1 MEAEGGPL
9 GPGERWAP
17 VGAVSA
23 ATEED
28 EEEEEEAAAAAG
40 GSPQSVPRLRAERRR
55 LHGALLALASHFAQV
70 QFRLRQVARAGPA
83 EQQRL
88 LRDLEDFA
96 FRGCPAPLAH
106 GLGDAPVSA
115 PAVTP
120 CRGGG
125 ARAVPS
131 RLCGPGAGRAT
142 AFAGARRI
150 RPPLGRRRRA
160 VFCSAPPTPGSVPAS
175 GVLEPVG
182 GDRAA
187 VRGGDVRRGSSVA
200 EASGGCCGHLM
211 PCHPEGPHAPLRVTA
226 SSGERPGRQV
236 CMKLSHGSVWVPDSL
251 EPAGVDSEREKQ
263 EQIEVQKEKQ
273 RELILQL
280 KTQLDD
286 LETFAYQ
293 EGSYDS
299 LPQSVVM
306 ERQRMIINELIKKLD
321 MDLSEDIATLSP
333 EELRQR
339 VDAAIAQIV
348 NPARVKEQLVEQL
361 KTQIR
366 DLEMFINFI
375 QDEVG
380 SSGKAEDGHC
390 ECAGRKDGGG
400 SYKPNTR
407 PSGNRVNP
415 EDARKMRETG
425 LHLMRRMLAVLQ
437 IFAVSQFGCATGQ
450 IPRTLWQKD
459 QANKDYSPLIK
470 KLELSVERVRQLA
483 VKHQQEDHITSSSDL
498 QDIPLGGRDELT
510 LAVRKELT
518 IALRDLMAHGLYASS
533 QGMSLV
539 LAPIAC
545 LIPAFTSSPQTMH
558 PWELF
563 VKYYNTKNGQAFVES
578 PARKLSQSFA
588 LPVTG
593 GVAITPKQSLLTAI
607 HTVLTEHDP
616 FKRSADSELKA
627 LVCMALNEQR
637 LVSWVNLI
645 CKSGALVQS
654 HYQPWSYMANTGF
667 ESALNILSRLSNLKF
682 NLPVDLA
689 VRQLKNI
696 KDAF

>member
-1 MEAEGGPL
+1 
-9 GPGERWAP
+9 
-17 VGAVSA
+17 
-23 ATEED
+23 
-28 EEEEEEAAAAAG
+28 
-40 GSPQSVPRLRAERRR
+40 
-55 LHGALLALASHFAQV
+55 
-70 QFRLRQVARAGPA
+70 
-83 EQQRL
+83 
-88 LRDLEDFA
+88 
-96 FRGCPAPLAH
+96 
-106 GLGDAPVSA
+106 
-115 PAVTP
+115 
-120 CRGGG
+120 
-125 ARAVPS
+125 
-131 RLCGPGAGRAT
+131 
-142 AFAGARRI
+142 
-150 RPPLGRRRRA
+150 
-160 VFCSAPPTPGSVPAS
+160 
-175 GVLEPVG
+175 
-182 GDRAA
+182 
-187 VRGGDVRRGSSVA
+187 
-200 EASGGCCGHLM
+200 
-211 PCHPEGPHAPLRVTA
+211 
-226 SSGERPGRQV
+226 
-236 CMKLSHGSVWVPDSL
+236 
-251 EPAGVDSEREKQ
+251 SEREKQ
-263 EQIEVQKEKQ
+263 EQIEAQKEKQ

-321 MDLSEDIATLSP
+321 MDLSEDVAALSP

-390 ECAGRKDGGG
+390 ECAGRKEGAG
-400 SYKPNTR
+400 SHRPSAR
-407 PSGNRVNP
+407 PSGNRVTP
-415 EDARKMRETG
+415 EDARRVRDAG
-425 LHLMRRMLAVLQ
+425 LQLMRRVLAVLQ
-437 IFAVSQFGCATGQ
+437 IFAVSQFGCAAGQ
-450 IPRTLWQKD
+450 IPRSLWQQD
-459 QANKDYSPLIK
+459 QASKDYSPLLQR
-470 KLELSVERVRQLA
+470 LELSVERVKQLA
-483 VKHQQEDHITSSSDL
+483 LSHRQEEHVISSSEL
-498 QDIPLGGRDELT
+498 QDVPLGGRDELT

-518 IALRDLMAHGLYASS
+518 MALRDLLAHGLYASS

-545 LIPAFTSSPQTMH
+545 LLPAFSPSPQAMH

-593 GVAITPKQSLLTAI
+593 GVAITPKQSLLSAI
-607 HTVLTEHDP
+607 HAVLREHDP

-637 LVSWVNLI
+637 LVSWLNLI

-667 ESALNILSRLSNLKF
+667 ESALNLLSRLSNLKF

>member
-1 MEAEGGPL
+1 MEAEGAPL

-23 ATEED
+23 ATAEEED
-28 EEEEEEAAAAAG
+28 EEENEEEEAAAG
-40 GSPQSVPRLRAERRR
+40 GSPQSVPRLRAERCR
-55 LHGALLALASHFAQV
+55 LQGALLALASHFAQV
-70 QFRLRQVARAGPA
+70 QFRLRQVARAGPG

-88 LRDLEDFA
+88 LRELEEFA
-96 FRGCPAPLAH
+96 FRGCPGPAP
-106 GLGDAPVSA
+106 D
-115 PAVTP
+115 
-120 CRGGG
+120 
-125 ARAVPS
+125 
-131 RLCGPGAGRAT
+131 
-142 AFAGARRI
+142 
-150 RPPLGRRRRA
+150 
-160 VFCSAPPTPGSVPAS
+160 
-175 GVLEPVG
+175 E
-182 GDRAA
+182 
-187 VRGGDVRRGSSVA
+187 
-200 EASGGCCGHLM
+200 
-211 PCHPEGPHAPLRVTA
+211 
-226 SSGERPGRQV
+226 Q
-236 CMKLSHGSVWVPDSL
+236 
-251 EPAGVDSEREKQ
+251 EKQ
-263 EQIEVQKEKQ
+263 EQSEIQKEKQ

-306 ERQRMIINELIKKLD
+306 ERQRMIISELIKKLD

-339 VDAAIAQIV
+339 VDVAIAQIV

-366 DLEMFINFI
+366 DLEMFISFI

-380 SSGKAEDGHC
+380 GSGKAEDGDC
-390 ECAGRKDGGG
+390 ECAGRKDGG
-400 SYKPNTR
+400 SSSKPSTR
-407 PSGNRVNP
+407 PAGNRVNP
-415 EDARKMRETG
+415 EDGRKLRETG

-437 IFAVSQFGCATGQ
+437 IFAVSQFGCAAGQ

-459 QANKDYSPLIK
+459 QANKDYSPLIQ

-483 VKHQQEDHITSSSDL
+483 MKHQQEDHVISPTDL
-498 QDIPLGGRDELT
+498 QDVPLGGRDELT

-518 IALRDLMAHGLYASS
+518 IALRDLMAHGLYAPS

-545 LIPAFTSSPQTMH
+545 LLPTFTSSPQTMH

-563 VKYYNTKNGQAFVES
+563 VKYYNAKNGQAFVES

-588 LPVTG
+588 LPVMG
-593 GVAITPKQSLLTAI
+593 GVPVTPKQSLLTAI
-607 HTVLTEHDP
+607 HTVLTEHNP

-667 ESALNILSRLSNLKF
+667 ESALNVLSRLSNLKF

>member
-23 ATEED
+23 ATAEEEEED
-28 EEEEEEAAAAAG
+28 EEEEAAAAG
-40 GSPQSVPRLRAERRR
+40 GSPRSLPRLRAERRR

-70 QFRLRQVARAGPA
+70 QFRLRQVARAGPG

-96 FRGCPAPLAH
+96 FRGCPAPPAH
-106 GLGDAPVSA
+106 GLGGAP
-115 PAVTP
+115 
-120 CRGGG
+120 
-125 ARAVPS
+125 
-131 RLCGPGAGRAT
+131 
-142 AFAGARRI
+142 
-150 RPPLGRRRRA
+150 
-160 VFCSAPPTPGSVPAS
+160 
-175 GVLEPVG
+175 
-182 GDRAA
+182 
-187 VRGGDVRRGSSVA
+187 
-200 EASGGCCGHLM
+200 
-211 PCHPEGPHAPLRVTA
+211 
-226 SSGERPGRQV
+226 
-236 CMKLSHGSVWVPDSL
+236 
-251 EPAGVDSEREKQ
+251 SEREKQ

-306 ERQRMIINELIKKLD
+306 ERQQMIINELIKKLD

-390 ECAGRKDGGG
+390 ECAGRKDSGG

-425 LHLMRRMLAVLQ
+425 LQLMRRMLAVLQ

-459 QANKDYSPLIK
+459 QANKDYSPLIN

-483 VKHQQEDHITSSSDL
+483 VKHEQEEHVISSSSL

-518 IALRDLMAHGLYASS
+518 IALRDLMAHGLYAPS

-563 VKYYNTKNGQAFVES
+563 VKYYNAKNGQAFVES

-667 ESALNILSRLSNLKF
+667 ESALNVLSRLSDLKF

>member
-1 MEAEGGPL
+1 PGTSTPSPCLGRQAMGGALPVAERAADRLPL
-9 GPGERWAP
+9 AVLERSISFPINLFQGER
-17 VGAVSA
+17 
-23 ATEED
+23 ENQERI
-28 EEEEEEAAAAAG
+28 EA
-40 GSPQSVPRLRAERRR
+40 RKER
-55 LHGALLALASHFAQV
+55 
-70 QFRLRQVARAGPA
+70 
-83 EQQRL
+83 
-88 LRDLEDFA
+88 
-96 FRGCPAPLAH
+96 
-106 GLGDAPVSA
+106 
-115 PAVTP
+115 
-120 CRGGG
+120 
-125 ARAVPS
+125 
-131 RLCGPGAGRAT
+131 
-142 AFAGARRI
+142 
-150 RPPLGRRRRA
+150 
-160 VFCSAPPTPGSVPAS
+160 
-175 GVLEPVG
+175 
-182 GDRAA
+182 
-187 VRGGDVRRGSSVA
+187 
-200 EASGGCCGHLM
+200 
-211 PCHPEGPHAPLRVTA
+211 
-226 SSGERPGRQV
+226 
-236 CMKLSHGSVWVPDSL
+236 
-251 EPAGVDSEREKQ
+251 
-263 EQIEVQKEKQ
+263 Q
-273 RELILQL
+273 RELIMQL

-299 LPQSVVM
+299 LPQSMVI
-306 ERQRMIINELIKKLD
+306 ERQRVIIEELIKKLD
-321 MDLSEDIATLSP
+321 MNLNEDIASLSP
-333 EELRQR
+333 EELRQQ
-339 VDAAIAQIV
+339 VDVAVAQIV

-366 DLEMFINFI
+366 DLEMFISFI

-380 SSGKAEDGHC
+380 SPGQVEDGHC
-390 ECAGRKDGGG
+390 ECSGRKHG
-400 SYKPNTR
+400 SGPYKPNAR
-407 PSGNRVNP
+407 LPPRNNRVNP

-450 IPRTLWQKD
+450 IPRSLWQKD

-470 KLELSVERVRQLA
+470 KLELSVDQVRQLA
-483 VKHQQEDHITSSSDL
+483 LKYQHQDHVLRYSSI
-498 QDIPLGGRDELT
+498 QDVSLGARDELT

-518 IALRDLMAHGLYASS
+518 IAIRDLMAHGLYASS

-563 VKYYNTKNGQAFVES
+563 VKYYDTKNGRAFVES

-593 GVAITPKQSLLTAI
+593 GITVTPKQSLLTAI

-696 KDAF
+696 RDAF